1 MSETL
6 QPFTDF
12 QKKSKFKTHLKKEQ
26 FKQNFKESMK
36 LIAFGI
42 SGQIYDDYVN
52 YYTKFK
58 CITNKEE
65 LVMKE
70 EKEECF

>member
-1 MSETL
+1 
-6 QPFTDF
+6 
-12 QKKSKFKTHLKKEQ
+12 
-26 FKQNFKESMK
+26 MK